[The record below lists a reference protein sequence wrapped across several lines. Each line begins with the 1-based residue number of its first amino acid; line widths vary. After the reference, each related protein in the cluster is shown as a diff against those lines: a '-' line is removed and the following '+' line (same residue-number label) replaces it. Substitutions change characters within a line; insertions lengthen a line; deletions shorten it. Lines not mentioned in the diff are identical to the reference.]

1 MSRSSLIIAVGL
13 LGVAV
18 TAGTALAERAEN
30 FTLRDQDGVTHELY
44 GLKDAEAVV
53 IMIQGNGCPIVRNA
67 WPVYRQLRETY
78 RAKRVEFLMLNANLQ
93 DDATSVRRE
102 AETFKIDAPILL
114 DEKQSVAE
122 SLNLIRTAEV
132 LLIDPGTWE
141 IVYRG
146 PLDDRLT
153 YEAQKPAA
161 TEHYLRDGLDA
172 MLAGRPI
179 ETPRRDALGCLINL
193 PNSHAH

>member
-1 MSRSSLIIAVGL
+1 MSRSTLIVAVGL
-13 LGVAV
+13 LGA
-18 TAGTALAERAEN
+18 AATALAERAEN
-30 FTLRDQDGVTHELY
+30 FTLRDQDGVAHELY

-78 RAKRVEFLMLNANLQ
+78 RTKRVEFLMLNANLQ
-93 DDATSVRRE
+93 DDAASVRRE

-114 DEKQSVAE
+114 DETQSVGQ
-122 SLNLIRTAEV
+122 SLSLIRTAEV
-132 LLIDPGTWE
+132 LLIDPGSWE
-141 IVYRG
+141 IIYRG

-161 TEHYLRDGLDA
+161 TEHYLRDALEA
-172 MLAGRPI
+172 ALAGRPI
-179 ETPRRDALGCLINL
+179 ETPRREALGCLINL
-193 PNSHAH
+193 QTRHAH

>member
-13 LGVAV
+13 LGA
-18 TAGTALAERAEN
+18 AATALAERVEN
-30 FTLRDQDGVTHELY
+30 FTLPDQDGIAHELY
-44 GLKDAEAVV
+44 GFKDAAAVV

-78 RAKRVEFLMLNANLQ
+78 RANGVEFLLLNSNLQ

-102 AETFKIDAPILL
+102 AATFKMDAPILL
-114 DEKQSVAE
+114 DEKQAVGE
-122 SLNLIRTAEV
+122 SLHLIRTAEV
-132 LLIDPGTWE
+132 LVIDPGTWD

-161 TEHYLRDGLDA
+161 TEHYLRDALDA
-172 MLAGRPI
+172 VLAGRPI
-179 ETPRRDALGCLINL
+179 ETPKREALGCLINFE
-193 PNSHAH
+193 NRHAH

>member
-1 MSRSSLIIAVGL
+1 MSRSSLIIVVVL
-13 LGVAV
+13 LGAAA
-18 TAGTALAERAEN
+18 TASAERAEN
-30 FTLRDQDGVTHELY
+30 FTLRDQDGVAHELY
-44 GLKDAEAVV
+44 GFKDAEAVV

-78 RAKRVEFLMLNANLQ
+78 RAKRVEFLMLNSNLQ

-102 AETFKIDAPILL
+102 AETFKMDVPILL
-114 DEKQSVAE
+114 DETQSVGE

-161 TEHYLRDGLDA
+161 TEHYLRDALDA
-172 MLAGRPI
+172 VLAGLPI
-179 ETPRRDALGCLINL
+179 ETPRREALGCLINL
-193 PNSHAH
+193 PNRHTH